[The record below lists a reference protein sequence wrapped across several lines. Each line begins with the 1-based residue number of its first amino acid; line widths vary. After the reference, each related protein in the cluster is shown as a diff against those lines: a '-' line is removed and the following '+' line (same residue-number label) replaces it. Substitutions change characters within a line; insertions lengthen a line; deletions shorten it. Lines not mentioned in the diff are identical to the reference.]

1 MSIPAR
7 PPRPNLGS
15 APDEESRVLLRTPGD
30 APAQRPRQ
38 SSSPGELTPHER
50 LERKLKLGQKLLN
63 ELPASNEH
71 ARLLSIAV
79 MRRDEALLDGVL
91 KALGREI

>member
-1 MSIPAR
+1 MTRSTRPVLDTAESR
-7 PPRPNLGS
+7 EEESQVLRRTTPPRARIS
-15 APDEESRVLLRTPGD
+15 STPGGMT
-30 APAQRPRQ
+30 
-38 SSSPGELTPHER
+38 SHER
-50 LERKLKLGQKLLN
+50 LEQKLKLGQKLLN

-91 KALGREI
+91 AALGREI